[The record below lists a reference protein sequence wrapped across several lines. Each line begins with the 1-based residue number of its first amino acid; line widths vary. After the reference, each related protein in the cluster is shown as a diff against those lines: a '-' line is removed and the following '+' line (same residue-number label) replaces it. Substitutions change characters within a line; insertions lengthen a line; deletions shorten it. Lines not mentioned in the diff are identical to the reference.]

1 MIRKIFALTLL
12 LSISVYG
19 WSQHTICGMSTS
31 DQHEMTELF
40 SHAGEGGHFQA
51 NRGDK
56 IYIPVK
62 FHLVADNSG
71 KGRVGYSTIL
81 NQLDK
86 LNADYAKHNFTFY
99 LKDNYNFN
107 HINSTA
113 AYNSP
118 RDNEDFLVTKKD
130 PKAVNV
136 FVVNNI
142 GDSQAGIG
150 IVLGYY
156 SPSNDFVVMMAGEA
170 VKLSNTLSHEI
181 GHFLWMGSQSL

>member
-1 MIRKIFALTLL
+1 MIKKFFILAVILGSGSFVKA
-12 LSISVYG
+12 
-19 WSQHTICGMSTS
+19 QHSICGMSTQ
-31 DQHEMTELF
+31 DQATMTEMF
-40 SHAGEGGHFQA
+40 AHAGEGGSFLA

-62 FHLVADNSG
+62 FHLVADDNG
-71 KGRVGYSTIL
+71 KGRVGYNTIL

-113 AYNSP
+113 AYNTP
-118 RDNEDFLVTKKD
+118 RDNEPSLVPHKD

-150 IVLGYY
+150 HRFGLLQ
-156 SPSNDFVVMMAGEA
+156 SNQRLCSNDGR
-170 VKLSNTLSHEI
+170 
-181 GHFLWMGSQSL
+181 